1 VFRRLLLSS
10 LGARRDRLALGLM
23 AVSLAV
29 GVATALATLALQVG
43 DDLARALRAAGPNF
57 VVLPPGSRLPIDV
70 GGVDFQPARA
80 GMSLPESAVADL
92 KRGFW
97 KNNILQAAPE
107 LALAARAELP
117 AGRPGGPDL
126 PTLVIGTWFR
136 REILLEGGA
145 WRTGLATLRPHWK
158 VEGRW
163 PGEDADEVALGRD
176 LANRLGLHPGQPL
189 TVRSGGREARW
200 LVSGVVSA
208 DPLENARAW
217 APLARVQELA
227 GREGRIDRVWLSAL
241 VKEAPRGRAPDAL
254 RDPAGYERFM
264 CTAYPDNVARD
275 VAAAIP
281 GAEVLPMTEVVA
293 GESMVVGRLNL
304 LMILLALAA
313 LTASILGLFSTTT
326 ATVLERRVE
335 IGLMRALGAG
345 SSQIAVLL
353 LGETAL
359 VSLAGGL
366 LGWTLG
372 SAGAA
377 LIRGETFGSG
387 GAAPLLLLPVAL
399 VLSLSIGALGTL
411 GPLRLALDVDPAT
424 VLHG

>member
-1 VFRRLLLSS
+1 MFRRMLLSS
-10 LGARRDRLALGLM
+10 LAARRARLALGLV
-23 AVSLAV
+23 AVSLGV
-29 GVATALATLALQVG
+29 GVATALGTLALQVG
-43 DDLARALRAAGPNF
+43 DDLARTLRAAGPNF
-57 VVLPPGSRLPIDV
+57 VVLPPGSSLPVDL
-70 GGVDFQPARA
+70 GGVELRPARA
-80 GMSLPESAVADL
+80 GLSLPESAVADL

-107 LALAARAELP
+107 LALGVRAEHP
-117 AGRPGGPDL
+117 AAPGAAGEPA
-126 PTLVIGTWFR
+126 LVIGTWFR
-136 REILLEGGA
+136 REIPLEGGL
-145 WRTGLATLRPHWK
+145 WRTGLASLRPHWK

-176 LANRLGLHPGQPL
+176 LASRMGLRPGQRL

-345 SSQIAVLL
+345 SSQVAALL

-359 VSLAGGL
+359 VSLAGGM

-387 GAAPLLLLPVAL
+387 GAPPLLLLPVAM

-411 GPLRLALDVDPAT
+411 GPLRVALGLDPAT
-424 VLHG
+424 VLRG